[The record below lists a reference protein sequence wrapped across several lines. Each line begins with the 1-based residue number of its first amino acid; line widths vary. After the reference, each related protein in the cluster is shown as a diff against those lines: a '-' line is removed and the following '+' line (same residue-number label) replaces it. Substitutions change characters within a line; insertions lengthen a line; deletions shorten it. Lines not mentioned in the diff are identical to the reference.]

1 VTYRWGGRC
10 DSVSTAEVIFVVV
23 VVVVIIVVVVAN
35 VFVDI
40 GSLPVF
46 VSVLLSVLVLIVALF
61 AGFARWWRCYWWFIL
76 EKLLFISKVI
86 ID

>member
-10 DSVSTAEVIFVVV
+10 DSVPSAEVIFVVV
-23 VVVVIIVVVVAN
+23 VVIVIVVVVVY

-46 VSVLLSVLVLIVALF
+46 VSVLLSVLILIVAFF
-61 AGFARWWRCYWWFIL
+61 AGFARRWRCYWRFIL
-76 EKLLFISKVI
+76 KK
-86 ID
+86 